1 MNKKL
6 CYFGIIFIFFSLI
19 VIPVNADDIRIDR
32 IEIKRTGNI
41 STSDQFY
48 YSKGILTKISIRS
61 NYDTME
67 FNESKMFIYKNDK
80 IENICFSKN
89 NQFLVVY
96 NIIENIDSISYKE
109 SETKNDGTYFMKE
122 NTVGKNALLP
132 ISMEYKKY
140 ETEYPDFKKTCY
152 FSFEDKKYIDWL
164 EIFPN
169 CIKKKISDDL
179 CEYYLFNELYGKAT
193 FENNQYNIY
202 LYINNNYQLLYSI
215 KIITENG
222 ISNYVFRVI
231 Y

>member
-1 MNKKL
+1 M
-6 CYFGIIFIFFSLI
+6 IIIILFSLI

-48 YSKGILTKISIRS
+48 YSKSRLAKISIRS

-67 FNESKMFIYKNDK
+67 LNESKMFTYKNDK

-96 NIIENIDSISYKE
+96 NIIENIDSISYNE
-109 SETKNDGTYFMKE
+109 SETKNDSTYFIKE
-122 NTVGKNALLP
+122 NIIGKNALLP
-132 ISMEYKKY
+132 ISLEYKKY
-140 ETEYPDFKKTCY
+140 ETEYPDYKKTSY
-152 FSFEDKKYIDWL
+152 YSIEDKKYIDWL

-169 CIKKKISDDL
+169 CIKKKINDNL
-179 CEYYLFNELYGKAT
+179 CEYYLFNELYGKAS

-202 LYINNNYQLLYSI
+202 LYINSNYQLLYSI

-222 ISNYVFRVI
+222 IGNYVFKVI